1 MNKARFYS
9 LLALNF
15 CCKSK
20 GHGFL
25 SRFLIKLNLLILV
38 LLVGPSWLMSSWT
51 KQLIIEISLVLFAD
65 LVVFKLNEREV
76 IGGEAL
82 LISSIVIP
90 TSFGD
95 KMKASCLHQ
104 VCLNCFYFWTFLM
117 VNQHGPLIFLFNK
130 NSSSMLWLAPK
141 MVSKVFPVKFAG
153 SGGFSAGYLIFKNL
167 CSPWLIGISKQYF
180 LETNL
185 HLKPDIFLNL
195 FFLKLL
201 NSITILCWIAASSSS
216 LNDPL
221 ALLAFIFGRANKVL
235 SIPLT

>member
-1 MNKARFYS
+1 VNKARFYS

-104 VCLNCFYFWTFLM
+104 VCLNCFYF
-117 VNQHGPLIFLFNK
+117 
-130 NSSSMLWLAPK
+130 
-141 MVSKVFPVKFAG
+141 
-153 SGGFSAGYLIFKNL
+153 
-167 CSPWLIGISKQYF
+167 
-180 LETNL
+180 
-185 HLKPDIFLNL
+185 
-195 FFLKLL
+195 
-201 NSITILCWIAASSSS
+201 
-216 LNDPL
+216 
-221 ALLAFIFGRANKVL
+221 
-235 SIPLT
+235 